1 MTYAVELLPRVVKV
15 VKMSTV
21 VTTFPQKVTVNKLQ
35 ISSHKQSGATKR
47 KVLLSVCQGIHENL

>member
-21 VTTFPQKVTVNKLQ
+21 VTSFPQKVTVNKLQ
-35 ISSHKQSGATKR
+35 IFFHKQSGATKR
-47 KVLLSVCQGIHENL
+47 KVLLSVCEGT